1 MAGGA
6 AYRTAVAILR
16 DMKITL
22 ALVATAAALL
32 LAGCQSSPF
41 KGPSQV
47 PQDPEQE
54 VIEGNG
60 PADGGAVPME
70 IEDGEDVDQD
80 PTVGAPM

>member
-1 MAGGA
+1 MLGRHAPRA
-6 AYRTAVAILR
+6 AAAILR
-16 DMKITL
+16 DMKT
-22 ALVATAAALL
+22 TAAPVAIAVALL

-54 VIEGNG
+54 VIDGNG

-80 PTVGAPM
+80 PNVGAPM